1 MSARLN
7 LFAVI
12 SFLFLTVA
20 CSEDNTTV
28 EPEQTTYSLTL
39 ITEGGGAAE
48 SEKSAYPAGE
58 AVLVTAIPNEDF
70 TFSAWYEEEN
80 RLSGV
85 AAYSF
90 SMPERDLTL
99 RAVFLAIVPEPE
111 PDVPTEGTLD
121 MSQTIASEI
130 LGRQQNYTITCR
142 RVIRLTL
149 TKNTPFSISCMD
161 LGRITD
167 RGKPTA
173 T

>member
-1 MSARLN
+1 MSTRLN

-99 RAVFLAIVPEPE
+99 RAVFL
-111 PDVPTEGTLD
+111 
-121 MSQTIASEI
+121 S
-130 LGRQQNYTITCR
+130 
-142 RVIRLTL
+142 
-149 TKNTPFSISCMD
+149 
-161 LGRITD
+161 
-167 RGKPTA
+167 KP
-173 T
+173 